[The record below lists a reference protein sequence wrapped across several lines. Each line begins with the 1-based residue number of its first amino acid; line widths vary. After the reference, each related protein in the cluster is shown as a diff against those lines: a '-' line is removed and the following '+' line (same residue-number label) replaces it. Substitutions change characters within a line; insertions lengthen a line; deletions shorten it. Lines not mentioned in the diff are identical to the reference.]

1 MKRLLYIL
9 CAAAI
14 TACSALDQNP
24 STSTTTDTAITTVGD
39 LANAVNGAYYI
50 ATYGTMLTMG
60 SELAIYADLVG
71 PDSYQPASSGQNAS
85 KIAAFTLTPA
95 DTYAA
100 YGYPY
105 MALANVNNA
114 IEQAAKLEDQE
125 GAAPYVAELY
135 AMRGLFHFHLATFF
149 APIPTSGSTNALG
162 IVLADKVFDISYVGE
177 RASLDATYK
186 QITDDLTAAIETG
199 LNKGKKTGHLNYWA
213 ALALRARA
221 YLYWGKYAE
230 ALADAKE
237 VITKSPYSLY
247 TIENYKSAWS
257 QEGTDEVLME
267 YIQTDTYNAQRYAPG
282 YYTSPNGYSE
292 YGVSQEFFN
301 WLTADANDVRSKM
314 VADYSTAPEG
324 ATNYN
329 TGYYPLKYPGKSG
342 ASSPMYTN
350 NIKVI
355 RLSEVYL
362 IAAEAALKVP
372 AEASNAAGY
381 INDLR
386 KQRITGYTDAAS
398 VTIDEILDERRKELF
413 AEGHI
418 AFDYWRN
425 GKNVVKGSL
434 TTAPTDTKTVLPI
447 PKEEIDLAKGKL
459 KQNPG
464 YGN

>member
-1 MKRLLYIL
+1 M
-9 CAAAI
+9 
-14 TACSALDQNP
+14 
-24 STSTTTDTAITTVGD
+24 
-39 LANAVNGAYYI
+39 
-50 ATYGTMLTMG
+50 
-60 SELAIYADLVG
+60 
-71 PDSYQPASSGQNAS
+71 
-85 KIAAFTLTPA
+85 
-95 DTYAA
+95 
-100 YGYPY
+100 
-105 MALANVNNA
+105 
-114 IEQAAKLEDQE
+114 
-125 GAAPYVAELY
+125 
-135 AMRGLFHFHLATFF
+135 
-149 APIPTSGSTNALG
+149 
-162 IVLADKVFDISYVGE
+162 
-177 RASLDATYK
+177 
-186 QITDDLTAAIETG
+186 
-199 LNKGKKTGHLNYWA
+199 
-213 ALALRARA
+213 ALRARA

-237 VITKSPYSLY
+237 VITKSLYSLY
-247 TIENYKSAWS
+247 TIENYESAWS

-314 VADYSTAPEG
+314 VADYSSAPEG

-372 AEASNAAGY
+372 AEASNAVGY